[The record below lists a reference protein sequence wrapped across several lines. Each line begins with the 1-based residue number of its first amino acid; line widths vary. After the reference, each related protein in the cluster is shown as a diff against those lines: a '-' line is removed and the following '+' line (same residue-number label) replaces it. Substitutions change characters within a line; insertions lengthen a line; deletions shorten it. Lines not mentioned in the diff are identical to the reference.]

1 METENEK
8 KTIKYLDLKAINAPY
23 EEEIKKEINQVVS
36 SGWYLQGRCV
46 KQFEKNYANFIGT
59 EYCISC
65 GNGLDALKLILMGEM
80 AIGKL
85 HQGDEIL
92 VPANTYIAT
101 ILSITSVGLVPI
113 LVEPNP
119 ETLQIDENLI
129 ESNISYKTRGIM
141 LVHLYGKLSWTER
154 IQEICKENDLLIF
167 EDNAQAFGC
176 GYVNSSARE
185 TIRRKLNQED
195 EDITH
200 QNQIDMNITY
210 QDQIEIIGSNAIQKS
225 ICHTG
230 ALGNAGAH
238 SFYPSKNLGA
248 LGDAGAVT
256 TDDEELAEAIRAL
269 HDYGRTSRFDFEYQG
284 INSRMD
290 EIQAAVLNVKLRHPH
305 DEHIARCRKAML
317 YMDYLHPAIVERC
330 IPKRLLEDPFSN
342 VLHIFPFIT
351 EERMRLREF
360 LKDESVETAM
370 HYPIPPNEQ
379 LGYPELRHYQL
390 PITQNIACQELSL
403 PCNSTMRDE
412 EVIRVA
418 QLIND
423 YFLRRNLR

>member
-1 METENEK
+1 METENK
-8 KTIKYLDLKAINAPY
+8 KKAIKYLDLKAINAPY

-46 KQFEKNYANFIGT
+46 KQFEKNYATFIGT

-185 TIRRKLNQED
+185 AIRRKLNQED
-195 EDITH
+195 E
-200 QNQIDMNITY
+200 NITY
-210 QDQIEIIGSNAIQKS
+210 Q
-225 ICHTG
+225 
-230 ALGNAGAH
+230 
-238 SFYPSKNLGA
+238 
-248 LGDAGAVT
+248 
-256 TDDEELAEAIRAL
+256 IR
-269 HDYGRTSRFDFEYQG
+269 
-284 INSRMD
+284 
-290 EIQAAVLNVKLRHPH
+290 
-305 DEHIARCRKAML
+305 
-317 YMDYLHPAIVERC
+317 
-330 IPKRLLEDPFSN
+330 
-342 VLHIFPFIT
+342 
-351 EERMRLREF
+351 
-360 LKDESVETAM
+360 
-370 HYPIPPNEQ
+370 
-379 LGYPELRHYQL
+379 
-390 PITQNIACQELSL
+390 
-403 PCNSTMRDE
+403 
-412 EVIRVA
+412 
-418 QLIND
+418 
-423 YFLRRNLR
+423 

>member
-8 KTIKYLDLKAINAPY
+8 KAIKYLDLKAINAPY
-23 EEEIKKEINQVVS
+23 EEEIKEEINQVVS

-46 KQFEKNYANFIGT
+46 KQFEKNYASFIST
-59 EYCISC
+59 DYCISC

-80 AIGKL
+80 AIGKF

-101 ILSITSVGLVPI
+101 ILAITSVGLVPI

-154 IQEICKENDLLIF
+154 IQEICEENNLLIF

-176 GYVNSSARE
+176 GYVNSSAGE
-185 TIRRKLNQED
+185 A
-195 EDITH
+195 
-200 QNQIDMNITY
+200 ITY
-210 QDQIEIIGSNAIQKS
+210 QDQIDIIDCNAIQKS
-225 ICHTG
+225 ITHTG
-230 ALGNAGAH
+230 ALGDAGAH

-317 YMDYLHPAIVERC
+317 YMNHLHPAIVERC

-342 VLHIFPFIT
+342 VLHIFPFMT

-360 LKDESVETAM
+360 LKEESVETAI

-390 PITQNIACQELSL
+390 PITQDIACQELSL